1 MKFILSIDQGTTG
14 TTACLIDAETFQ
26 FVGKANK
33 EYPQVYPKP
42 SWVEHNLNDI
52 WSSVEF
58 TVQEVLKSHNVQGS
72 QVVAIGITNQRETT
86 CAFSRK
92 GVPLANAIVWQDRR
106 TADYCQELRTQKNL
120 PEKIKILTGL
130 PIDPYFS
137 ASKMNWLLKNNS
149 VVKDAAQKKDL
160 LFGTID
166 TFLLYKLSGHTDHK
180 TDASNASRTMLM
192 NLKTTSWEQ
201 ELLDLFEIK
210 KEFLPSIEDSFHQFG
225 MTKNLAFLPDG
236 IPITGILGDQQSA
249 LFGQAGFFQGEMKC
263 TYGTGAFVLLNTGD
277 KLIYS
282 KSGLL
287 TTIEYR
293 FKGKA
298 CYALEGSS
306 YIAGAA
312 VQWLRDNLKII
323 SKSSEVEALALE
335 VKNLDELKN
344 ILFFPFF
351 SGIGSPYWNAEAK
364 ASIVG
369 LTRDSNRAHIAYAC
383 LEGIALS
390 INDLLVAMKKDTGLP
405 ISTLKVD
412 GGAVDNNLL
421 MQLQANISE
430 TKIIKPKVIETTA
443 FGAGLAAAIGAG
455 LVEFEQ
461 LKNIWQKDR
470 EFLSITEVS
479 SYTNNKKELWSKTL
493 HSIYLANEKLI

>member
-1 MKFILSIDQGTTG
+1 MKYILSIDQGTTG
-14 TTACLIDAETFQ
+14 STACLINAETFA
-26 FVGKANK
+26 FIGKVNK
-33 EYPQVYPKP
+33 EYPQIYPKP

-58 TVQEVLKSHNVQGS
+58 TIQEVLKSNQATSS
-72 QVVAIGITNQRETT
+72 QIVAIGITNQRETT
-86 CAFSRK
+86 CAFNK
-92 GVPLANAIVWQDRR
+92 AGIPLANAIVWQDKR
-106 TADYCQELRTQKNL
+106 TSDFCQELKARNNL
-120 PEKIKILTGL
+120 SEKIKILTGL

-137 ASKMNWLLKNNS
+137 ATKMNWLLKNNTA
-149 VVKDAAQKKDL
+149 VKEAAKNNDL
-160 LFGTID
+160 FFGTID
-166 TFLLYKLSGHTDHK
+166 TFLLYKLTGNVSHK

-192 NLKTTSWEQ
+192 NLETTQWDQ
-201 ELLDLFEIK
+201 ELLDLFEVK

-225 MTKNLAFLPDG
+225 VTKNLSFLPDG

-249 LFGQAGFFQGEMKC
+249 LFGQAGFYQGEMKC
-263 TYGTGAFVLLNTGD
+263 TYGTGAFLLLNTGK

-282 KSGLL
+282 KAGLL
-287 TTIEYR
+287 TTVEYR
-293 FKGKA
+293 YQGKV

-369 LTRDSNRAHIAYAC
+369 LTRDSNRSHIAYAC

-390 INDLLVAMKKDTGLP
+390 INDLIMAMRKDTGLA
-405 ISTLKVD
+405 IDTLKVD
-412 GGAVDNNLL
+412 GGAVENNLL
-421 MQLQANISE
+421 MKLQASISE

-443 FGAGLAAAIGAG
+443 YGAALAAAIGAG
-455 LVEFEQ
+455 LAEFDQ
-461 LKNIWQKDR
+461 LKNIWKKDR
-470 EFLSITEVS
+470 EFDLDDQLVKYAKEKKALWAKIISAF
-479 SYTNNKKELWSKTL
+479 YTV
-493 HSIYLANEKLI
+493 

>member
-14 TTACLIDAETFQ
+14 TTACLIDAASFA
-26 FVGKANK
+26 FIGKVNK
-33 EYPQVYPKP
+33 EYPQIYPNP

-58 TVQEVLKSHNVQGS
+58 SVREVLKLNNVNGS
-72 QVVAIGITNQRETT
+72 QIVAIGIANQRETT
-86 CAFSRK
+86 CAFNRA
-92 GVPLANAIVWQDRR
+92 GNPLANAIVWQDRR
-106 TADYCQELRTQKNL
+106 TSDFCQELRSQNKL
-120 PEKIKILTGL
+120 SEKIKTITGL
-130 PIDPYFS
+130 PIEPYFS

-149 VVKDAAQKKDL
+149 EVKKAAENNDL
-160 LFGTID
+160 LLGTID
-166 TFLLYKLSGHTDHK
+166 TFLLYKLTNNTNHK

-192 NLKTTSWEQ
+192 DLKTTSWDI
-201 ELLDLFEIK
+201 ELLKIFEIK

-225 MTKNLAFLPDG
+225 ITKNLSFLPDG

-249 LFGQAGFFQGEMKC
+249 LFGQAGFHQGEMKC
-263 TYGTGAFVLLNTGD
+263 TYGTGAFLLLNTGE

-287 TTIEYR
+287 TTVEYR
-293 FKGKA
+293 HSGKTY
-298 CYALEGSS
+298 YALEGSS

-335 VKNLDELKN
+335 VNNLNELKN

-364 ASIVG
+364 ASIIG
-369 LTRDSNRAHIAYAC
+369 LTRDTNRAHIAYAC

-390 INDLLVAMKKDTGLP
+390 INDLIMAMRADTGLA
-405 ISTLKVD
+405 IDTLKVD
-412 GGAVDNNLL
+412 GGAVENNLL
-421 MQLQANISE
+421 MQLQASISE

-443 FGAGLAAAIGAG
+443 FGAALAAAIGAG
-455 LVEFEQ
+455 IVEFDQ
-461 LKNIWQKDR
+461 LGNIWKKDC
-470 EFLSITEVS
+470 EFNMDDKLVNYAKDKKILW
-479 SYTNNKKELWSKTL
+479 NKILNTFYS
-493 HSIYLANEKLI
+493 N

>member
-14 TTACLIDAETFQ
+14 TTACLIDAETFL
-26 FVGKANK
+26 FIGKINK
-33 EYPQVYPKP
+33 EYPQIYPKP

-58 TVQEVLKSHNVQGS
+58 TVKEVLRAYNVQPKQIVS
-72 QVVAIGITNQRETT
+72 IGITNQRETT
-86 CAFSRK
+86 CAFNRA
-92 GVPLANAIVWQDRR
+92 GTPLANAIVWQDRR
-106 TADYCQELRTQKNL
+106 TSEFCHELRSQNNL
-120 PEKIKILTGL
+120 AQKIKTLTGL

-137 ASKMNWLLKNNS
+137 ASKMNWLLRHNSTVKESAAKN
-149 VVKDAAQKKDL
+149 DL
-160 LFGTID
+160 LLGTID
-166 TFLLYKLSGHTDHK
+166 TFLLYKLSGHLAHK

-192 NLKTTSWEQ
+192 NLKTTCWDQ
-201 ELLDLFEIK
+201 ELLDIFEVDSS
-210 KEFLPSIEDSFHQFG
+210 FLPTIEDSFHHFG
-225 MTKNLAFLPDG
+225 TTKNLSFLPDG

-249 LFGQAGFFQGEMKC
+249 LFGQAGFYQGEMKC

-282 KSGLL
+282 QSGLL
-287 TTIEYR
+287 TTVEYR
-293 FKGKA
+293 HRGKA

-323 SKSSEVEALALE
+323 SKSSEVESLALE

-351 SGIGSPYWNAEAK
+351 TGIGSPHWNAEAQ
-364 ASIVG
+364 ASIMG
-369 LTRDSNRAHIAYAC
+369 LTRDSNRAHLAHAC

-390 INDLLVAMKKDTGLP
+390 INDLLMAMRKDTGLA

-421 MQLQANISE
+421 MQLQASISD
-430 TKIIKPKVIETTA
+430 TRIIKPKVIETTA
-443 FGAGLAAAIGAG
+443 FGAALASAIGAE
-455 LVEFEQ
+455 LTEFDQ

-470 EFLSITEVS
+470 EFGPEEYLHDYVKAKKILW
-479 SYTNNKKELWSKTL
+479 TNTINSFYQKT
-493 HSIYLANEKLI
+493 